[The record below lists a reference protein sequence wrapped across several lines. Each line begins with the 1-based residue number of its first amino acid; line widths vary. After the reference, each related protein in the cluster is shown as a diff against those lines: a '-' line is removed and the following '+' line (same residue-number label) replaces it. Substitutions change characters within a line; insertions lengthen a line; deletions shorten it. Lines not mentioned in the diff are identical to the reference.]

1 MLESTNL
8 NITFS
13 HENVSRSEEALEDFI
28 FLITTRLWNRPGI
41 DSLFIE
47 AKLDPIIR
55 GFKNRLRS
63 CLIDIASY
71 D

>member
-8 NITFS
+8 NIKFS
-13 HENVSRSEEALEDFI
+13 HGNVSRSEEALEEFI
-28 FLITTRLWNRPGI
+28 LVTTRLWNRPGI

-47 AKLDPIIR
+47 AKLESIIM
-55 GFKNRLRS
+55 GFEKRLRS
-63 CLIDIASY
+63 CFIDIASY